1 MICLAS
7 ATISSSPH
15 FSRLVGLF
23 ARVVS
28 SSLAH
33 RSMLSNPFLP
43 ESSQFD
49 YPLYCITAIFLGFGT
64 IHVTTPNDNPGPKGD
79 DYKSV

>member
-1 MICLAS
+1 
-7 ATISSSPH
+7 
-15 FSRLVGLF
+15 
-23 ARVVS
+23 
-28 SSLAH
+28 
-33 RSMLSNPFLP
+33 MLSNPFLP

-64 IHVTTPNDNPGPKGD
+64 IHVTTPNDNRGPKGD